1 MKKGVVLDASVIL
14 AFLIGSNKKIKH
26 EFIKILDQTRKERL
40 VLYSH
45 KLLSLEVANGL
56 RYSLIDQNLANETL
70 DKFLALP
77 IKYIPLTQTQH
88 KKSFELAWET
98 KTSVYDASYHVLA
111 LALGVEFVT
120 CDKKYY
126 RRAYSLG
133 YIKLLG

>member
-14 AFLIGSNKKIKH
+14 VFLIGSNKRIKH
-26 EFIKILDQTRKERL
+26 DFVKILNQAREEKL

-56 RYSLIDQNLANETL
+56 RYSLTDQNLANEAL

-77 IKYIPLTQTQH
+77 IKYISLTQTQH

-120 CDKKYY
+120 CDEKYY
-126 RRAYSLG
+126 KRVSSLG
-133 YIKLLG
+133 HIKLLS